1 MKKSFAHVF
10 DFYTTTIQKPVL
22 LALSGGSDS
31 IALSEIFLEL
41 GIPFQAAHINYNLR
55 GNESI
60 MDFQFV
66 EDYCK
71 SKKITLHVHHVEGAL
86 SGNIQHEAR
95 EIRYRFF
102 KDVCE
107 RESLA
112 CVALAHHAND
122 QKEQFFLKILRGSGL
137 FGLAGMNAFD
147 GWKWRPLLQI
157 EKKQL
162 LEFLDSKKITWRE
175 DSSNLNIDYAR
186 NFFRN
191 KGLPI
196 IEDHLPSFQSG
207 LKNTLNRLELERS
220 YLQLQIEADLN
231 SLLEKKNGFFVLNQL
246 QLQQH
251 SHPVLILHWWLNKFG
266 FNDEDIRSI
275 LQINSTGKR
284 IESKLG
290 HAIWFDR
297 GYYYFIPQN
306 ALKQIET
313 TEIVDATHSCKYW
326 GNFIIKEDHNSG
338 SLDLDFSKIK
348 FPLKLRSVRE
358 GDKIDLGGAHGNKK
372 LSDLFVQHK
381 IPLFLKNNVGVL
393 EDGNQEIITV
403 IGLAVSKHAAVSAS
417 TSQYLVIPIQ
427 SPYLAAL

>member
-10 DFYTTTIQKPVL
+10 EFYKTNIQKPVL
-22 LALSGGSDS
+22 LGLSGGCDS

-41 GIPFQAAHINYNLR
+41 GVPFQAAHVNYNLR

-60 MDFQFV
+60 MDFRFV

-102 KDVCE
+102 KDICE

-137 FGLAGMNAFD
+137 FGVAGMSAFD

-162 LEFLDSKKITWRE
+162 LEFLDTKKITWRE
-175 DSSNLNIDYAR
+175 DSSNQKIDYAR

-191 KGLPI
+191 KGLPF
-196 IEDHLPSFQSG
+196 IEDHIPSFQSG
-207 LKNTLNRLELERS
+207 LKNTLSRLELERS
-220 YLQLQIEADLN
+220 YLQLQIDADLN

-246 QLQQH
+246 QLQLH
-251 SHPVLILHWWLNKFG
+251 SHPALILHWWLNKFG

-275 LQINSTGKR
+275 LQIHSTGKR

-297 GYYYFIPQN
+297 GYYYFLPKNTIEE
-306 ALKQIET
+306 IET
-313 TEIVDATHSCKYW
+313 TEIANEHSFCKYW
-326 GNFIIKEDHNSG
+326 GNFVIKENQNTNSF
-338 SLDLDFSKIK
+338 DLDFSKIQ
-348 FPLKLRSVRE
+348 FPLKLRSMRE

-381 IPLFLKNNVGVL
+381 IPLFLKNSVGVL
-393 EDGNQEIITV
+393 EDGNQEIIAV
-403 IGLAVSKHAAVSAS
+403 VGIAVSKHTAVTAS
-417 TSQYLVIPIQ
+417 TSHYITIPIQ